1 MDVRR
6 ELRLPGRDGGLCGR
20 GVLPGRFVELR
31 LFHQRARAIAQRWIT
46 RRWPRIDAD
55 RRPPIELWIGLNS
68 PRRMSALS
76 PSRDCTGSP
85 GVTVPPARRELD
97 DAIELNLGPVE
108 RPQTAGAGMR
118 GNSGWLCCRIF

>member
-55 RRPPIELWIGLNS
+55 RRPAIELWIGPELAAPDERAVAQ
-68 PRRMSALS
+68 PRSHRITW
-76 PSRDCTGSP
+76 RDRSTGAP
-85 GVTVPPARRELD
+85 RELD

-108 RPQTAGAGMR
+108 RPQTAGAWYAR
-118 GNSGWLCCRIF
+118 